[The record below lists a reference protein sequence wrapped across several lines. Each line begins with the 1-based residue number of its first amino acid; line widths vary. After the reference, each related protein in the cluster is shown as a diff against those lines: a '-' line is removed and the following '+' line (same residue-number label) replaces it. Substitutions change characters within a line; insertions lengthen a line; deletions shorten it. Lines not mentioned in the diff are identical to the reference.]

1 MSRTKPAFVFVHG
14 AWHSAAAWRKLIPLL
29 DARCHVARA
38 LDLPGA
44 GVNAKAPSSYCRR
57 PLDRAAFASE
67 FSPNAG
73 VTQEDRTRTVVD
85 YVEETNQQTGASVV
99 LVGHSLGGLT
109 VTAVAEA
116 IPERLHAV
124 VYLCAYLVP
133 PGMSANAIR
142 EHPSMSVSLV
152 RTLLKA
158 NPKEVGAMRIDP
170 HSEDAD
176 YREQMRLTF
185 GGDISA
191 ADFAQALAHRHCDEP
206 ARPSSRNRR

>member
-1 MSRTKPAFVFVHG
+1 MHLTIDRHGPQVQRQHGPPADLSGLLSGDKGQLRIGSSRNDDLSIRHHGQIDACPVELTQLISPGIRAVDHSNRDLCSCRQLDGPA
-14 AWHSAAAWRKLIPLL
+14 
-29 DARCHVARA
+29 
-38 LDLPGA
+38 
-44 GVNAKAPSSYCRR
+44 
-57 PLDRAAFASE
+57 
-67 FSPNAG
+67 
-73 VTQEDRTRTVVD
+73 
-85 YVEETNQQTGASVV
+85 
-99 LVGHSLGGLT
+99 
-109 VTAVAEA
+109 
-116 IPERLHAV
+116 PE
-124 VYLCAYLVP
+124 LVP

-142 EHPSMSVSLV
+142 EHPSMV

-170 HSEDAD
+170 HSEDTD